1 MTDKERLITAYHEGG
16 HALVAAALPNT
27 DPVHKIT
34 ILPRGR
40 ALGYTMVLPEQDTY
54 STTRNQMLDQLAYM
68 LGGRA
73 AEEMVFHDPT
83 TGASNDIEK
92 ATSVAKAMVTQYGM
106 TERLGAIKYGTEGR
120 DVFLGRDLNHQR
132 DYSEDVAAA
141 IDEEVRKLIDNA
153 HHEAYALLDLNRAI
167 LDKLVVEL
175 LEKETLDKEEVA
187 EIFKKLK
194 RRANRPA
201 WTGSNKRKPSKKGPV
216 KAPVRLVKPEDTKAS
231 LEHPTEPVKSGEAVA
246 NEVKKPKK

>member
-1 MTDKERLITAYHEGG
+1 
-16 HALVAAALPNT
+16 
-27 DPVHKIT
+27 
-34 ILPRGR
+34 
-40 ALGYTMVLPEQDTY
+40 
-54 STTRNQMLDQLAYM
+54 M

-153 HHEAYALLDLNRAI
+153 HHEAYALLDLNRPI

-231 LEHPTEPVKSGEAVA
+231 LEHPTDSVKSSEAVA